1 MPTINYVKTKDF
13 FIEKYTL
20 KQPQGDM
27 HYHHAYEIYYVL
39 DGEREYF
46 IGDKFFKV
54 SSGDLVWVPKD
65 MLHRTDGKGATRF
78 LLYFKED
85 FLGEYLSEAAIERLA
100 DSQPFAFRADDEH
113 ADELRSIFLVLLE
126 EYEKEKNPDESYD
139 PFLVARYLSELLF
152 FIRTH
157 ENRYA
162 KKASKAEDRM
172 HHIVKYI
179 NENYPYE
186 LTIQEIADKFGI
198 TKNHFCHM
206 FASSM
211 GVTFIT
217 YLNTVRI
224 KAACDMMKKDDDNIL
239 EISSKCGFCSQH
251 YFYRVFKREKGMS
264 PSSYRAQFRQK
275 PAREK

>member
-85 FLGEYLSEAAIERLA
+85 FWANTYPKRQSNGLPKISPSLFEQMTSMLTICEAF
-100 DSQPFAFRADDEH
+100 SWYS
-113 ADELRSIFLVLLE
+113 LRNMT
-126 EYEKEKNPDESYD
+126 KEKI
-139 PFLVARYLSELLF
+139 AM
-152 FIRTH
+152 
-157 ENRYA
+157 
-162 KKASKAEDRM
+162 KATTRS
-172 HHIVKYI
+172 
-179 NENYPYE
+179 
-186 LTIQEIADKFGI
+186 L
-198 TKNHFCHM
+198 
-206 FASSM
+206 
-211 GVTFIT
+211 
-217 YLNTVRI
+217 
-224 KAACDMMKKDDDNIL
+224 
-239 EISSKCGFCSQH
+239 
-251 YFYRVFKREKGMS
+251 
-264 PSSYRAQFRQK
+264 
-275 PAREK
+275 